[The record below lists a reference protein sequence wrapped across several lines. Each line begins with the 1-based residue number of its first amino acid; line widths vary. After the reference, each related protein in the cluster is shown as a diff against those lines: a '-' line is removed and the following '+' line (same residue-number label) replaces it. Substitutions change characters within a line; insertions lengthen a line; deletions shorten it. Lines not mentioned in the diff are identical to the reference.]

1 MYSFKK
7 GESLRKKLVFLTALL
22 CLLGLCSTDLS
33 ADFQFQA
40 DLASRYIWRGFDLNP
55 YKKPV
60 FQPSIEYE
68 FGNSGLSLNLW
79 MSFSFANK
87 ELNETDLTL
96 TYTKEL
102 SDQFLLEAGIIHYG
116 WYFAPNFRFA
126 DDTSHEIYARVWMP
140 EIMLQPGITIFY
152 DFTNGDGFYVSLET
166 GYSFEPIKSLET
178 SLSASLGYNGGQ
190 WLAEGIDPGF
200 SDLNFS
206 LSLAYRWN
214 DFQIIPFA
222 NYTFVLLDSIGK
234 ENHFWFGIS
243 LIYELEIK
251 KKNEV
256 DQIFALLGFDPFSC
270 PF

>member
-1 MYSFKK
+1 MQ
-7 GESLRKKLVFLTALL
+7 KKLIIITALL
-22 CLLGLCSTDLS
+22 CLLGISHSNLS
-33 ADFQFQA
+33 AEFHIQA
-40 DLASRYIWRGFDLNP
+40 DFTSRYIWRGFDLNP

-68 FGNSGLSLNLW
+68 FGNSGFSLNVW

-102 SDQFLLEAGIIHYG
+102 SDQFLLEVGLIHYG

-126 DDTSHEIYARVWMP
+126 DDTSHEIYARVGMP
-140 EIMLQPGITIFY
+140 EILCQPALTIYY

-166 GYSFEPIKSLET
+166 GYSFKPLKFLKTTFST
-178 SLSASLGYNGGQ
+178 SLGYNGGQ
-190 WLAEGIDPGF
+190 WLAEGTDPGF
-200 SDLNFS
+200 SDLNIG
-206 LSLAYRWN
+206 LSLAYTWN

-222 NYTFVLLDSIGK
+222 NYTFVLLDAIGK

-243 LIYELEIK
+243 LIYALEK
-251 KKNEV
+251 
-256 DQIFALLGFDPFSC
+256 
-270 PF
+270 